1 MKSRNI
7 VNILG
12 AQVDLVNNLE
22 SLERIRQF
30 ISDRQTAHVITLNA
44 EIVYQAQQ
52 DQALLNIINGAD
64 LVTPD
69 GIGIVW
75 AGNRL
80 GYHFEERV
88 SGIDLLYILC
98 SQALQEDWKIYL
110 LGAAPGIAAEA
121 ARQLGITYPGIK
133 ICGCHN
139 GYFSA
144 DQQEVILEEI
154 RSSHPDILFVA
165 LGAPG
170 QEFWIQKFKKT
181 LEVPVSIGVGGSF
194 DVIAGL
200 KSRAPGWVISANLE
214 WLYRLLKEPSRFKRQ
229 LALPKFVLLVL
240 KQSFKRK
247 NNNV

>member
-1 MKSRNI
+1 MKSRNMA
-7 VNILG
+7 NILG
-12 AQVDLVNNLE
+12 AQVDIVNNQV
-22 SLERIRQF
+22 SLERIKHF
-30 ISDRQTAHVITLNA
+30 IAQKQAAHVITLNA
-44 EIVYQAQQ
+44 EIVYQARQNQ
-52 DQALLNIINGAD
+52 DLLNIINGAD

-75 AGNRL
+75 AGNYL
-80 GYHFEERV
+80 GYSFEERV

-98 SQALQEDWKIYL
+98 SQALLEDWKIYL
-110 LGAAPGIAAEA
+110 LGAAPGIAEEA
-121 ARQLGITYPGIK
+121 ARQLGIKYPGIK

-154 RSSHPDILFVA
+154 RNCRPDILFVA

-170 QEFWIQKFKKT
+170 QEFWIQKYKKT
-181 LEVPVSIGVGGSF
+181 LGVPVSIGVGGSF

-200 KSRAPGWVISANLE
+200 KTRAPGWVIRANLE
-214 WLYRLLKEPSRFKRQ
+214 WLYRLFKEPSRFKRQ

-240 KQSFKRK
+240 KQRFKK
-247 NNNV
+247 K